1 MTYYDSFFGEDITNP
16 YEALQKRK
24 QEMRND
30 GYTDIQIDEMICE
43 YSEHFGID
51 ISLFDDEWVS
61 DEYKE
66 IAKIREIEDEYEQN
80 RQLQLIA
87 EKIVEDEEKNEYR
100 VLQKSCT
107 KSDPK
112 KVFFNFIRWIFFIPA
127 SFLSGIFIFC
137 ALMLLNTVFVFD
149 WDEAGIIARISILAV
164 NGAVSGAVSVYVA
177 SRIVPSHKKAACVV
191 FCIIS
196 VFLALSNIALG
207 FLFDIYYPSMI
218 TNSCSSIGAIA
229 VTIGIIKGEFL

>member
-1 MTYYDSFFGEDITNP
+1 
-16 YEALQKRK
+16 
-24 QEMRND
+24 
-30 GYTDIQIDEMICE
+30 MIFE
-43 YSEHFGID
+43 FSEHFGID

-61 DEYKE
+61 KEYQE
-66 IAKIREIEDEYEQN
+66 LARIRKIEDEYEQD

-87 EKIVEDEEKNEYR
+87 EKIVEAEEKNEYK

-107 KSDPK
+107 KSGLK
-112 KVFFNFIRWIFFIPA
+112 KVFFNFIRWIFLIPA

-137 ALMLLNTVFVFD
+137 ALMLLNTTFVFD
-149 WDEAGIIARISILAV
+149 WDEASIIARISILAI
-164 NGAVSGAVSVYVA
+164 NGAVSGAVSIYVA
-177 SRIVPSHKKAACVV
+177 ARITPSHKKAACVV

-196 VFLALSNIALG
+196 VFLALSNITLG
-207 FLFDIYYPSMI
+207 FLFDINYPSMI